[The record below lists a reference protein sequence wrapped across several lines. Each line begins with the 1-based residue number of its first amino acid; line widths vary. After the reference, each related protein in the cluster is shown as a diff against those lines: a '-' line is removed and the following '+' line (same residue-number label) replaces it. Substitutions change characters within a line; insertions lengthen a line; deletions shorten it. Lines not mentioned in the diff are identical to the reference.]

1 MLKSHLLEFFS
12 VSCFQIQSDSQKG
25 AIITTV
31 ITVATA
37 RIRANKNL
45 RITTITLVI
54 GYECVWV
61 VE

>member
-1 MLKSHLLEFFS
+1 MLKSHLWEFFS
-12 VSCFQIQSDSQKG
+12 VSCFQIQNDSQKG

-37 RIRANKNL
+37 RIMANKNL